1 VSPIINVKEEDFD
14 ASVLKSNVPIMVHIG
29 APWCPPCRDLIPLLE
44 KVAEE
49 YAGRLAI
56 VEVDSDQNPE
66 LASRYGAGRIPNLLF
81 LWAGRVV
88 RQEVGV
94 IPYASLCQMVDE
106 LLQCASKDGAI

>member
-1 VSPIINVKEEDFD
+1 MNQVIKVKEEDFD
-14 ASVLKSNVPIMVHIG
+14 TSVLNSNVPVMVHIG
-29 APWCPPCRDLIPLLE
+29 APWCPPCRDLSPMLE
-44 KVAEE
+44 KVAQE

-56 VEVDSDQNPE
+56 IEVDSDQNPD

-81 LWAGRVV
+81 LWGGRVV

-106 LLQCASKDGAI
+106 LLQYASKAAL